1 MNNPATAAGPSA
13 RDTATEYHS
22 GAAETIDDGSARSRL
37 RVALVVPIFNDFVS
51 FTQLCRE
58 VDVLV
63 ADWDATLFVFGVDDG
78 SSPTAEPVCFDP
90 PLDNIAQVQLVKLRC
105 NLGHQRAIAV
115 GLVEVAE
122 EGRFDAIIVAD
133 SDGEDRPIDM
143 GRLIAEH
150 RASRDAIVVGRRS
163 KRSEGLRF
171 RLFYVLYKALFHAFT
186 GQKIDFGNFVLI
198 PAAALDRLVHMPET
212 WNHLAASVLRSRL
225 PLRAV
230 GCHRGTRYAGTSSMN
245 LVSLLIHGLSAVSVF
260 SDFVFARMLVA
271 SGAITVFAIIMATT
285 AIVIRLGSSLA
296 VPGWAT
302 SVVGI
307 SMIILFQ
314 ALLFS
319 MIAALTMLRNRSAVA
334 FVPSEHAHIY
344 IGERLTLF
352 DVRQNQTRESV
363 DVIA

>member
-1 MNNPATAAGPSA
+1 MNDAATPAVSA
-13 RDTATEYHS
+13 SPHAATEHRPIRTEVHLPDNGNFNS
-22 GAAETIDDGSARSRL
+22 PL
-37 RVALVVPIFNDFVS
+37 RVALVIPIFNDFVS
-51 FTQLCRE
+51 FTRLCRE
-58 VDVLV
+58 LDALAAGWDTHLTVV
-63 ADWDATLFVFGVDDG
+63 AVDDG
-78 SSPTAEPVCFDP
+78 STRTADLVCFDP
-90 PLDNIAQVQLVKLRC
+90 PLGNIAQVRLVKLRC

-122 EGRFDAIIVAD
+122 AACFDAIIVAD

-143 GRLIAEH
+143 GRLIAQH
-150 RASRDAIVVGRRS
+150 RASPDAIVVARRS

-171 RLFYVLYKALFHAFT
+171 RSFYILYKALFHAFT

-198 PAAALDRLVHMPET
+198 PQAALGRLVHMPET

-225 PLRAV
+225 TLRAI

-245 LVSLLIHGLSAVSVF
+245 LVGLLIHGLSAVSVF

-271 SGAITVFAIIMATT
+271 SGAITVLAIIMAAT
-285 AIVIRLGSSLA
+285 AVAIRLGSTLA

-302 SVVGI
+302 NVVGI

-334 FVPSEHAHIY
+334 FVPSQHAHTFV
-344 IGERLTLF
+344 GERRTLF
-352 DVRQNQTRESV
+352 DVQQHQTFP
-363 DVIA
+363 D